1 MNFADRLKNKAE
13 KAGYVFSDRQTEQ
26 YEMFYHMV
34 VEENKHMNLTS
45 ITEEEEFIDKHI
57 MDSLSASRMISF
69 DNISKCID
77 IGTGAG
83 FPGIPLKIMYPDT
96 EFLLL
101 DSLKKR
107 IGFLEKV
114 IGEIG
119 LDKISAI
126 HSRAEDA
133 ARNPEYREQFDLC
146 VSRAVAALPV
156 LMEYCIPF
164 VKKNG
169 YFISYKSKKGM
180 EEIEESAHCL
190 KVLGSEI
197 VKAEDFSI
205 SDMAAERLLIMIK
218 KVKNTHHLYPRKSG
232 IPSKKPL

>member
-13 KAGYVFSDRQTEQ
+13 KAGYVFSDRQIEQ

-45 ITEEEEFIDKHI
+45 ITEEEEFIDRHI

-69 DNISKCID
+69 DNISKCVD

-107 IGFLEKV
+107 I
-114 IGEIG
+114 
-119 LDKISAI
+119 
-126 HSRAEDA
+126 
-133 ARNPEYREQFDLC
+133 EYREQFDLC

-164 VKKNG
+164 IKKNG

>member
-13 KAGYVFSDRQTEQ
+13 KAGYVFSDRQIEQ

-164 VKKNG
+164 IKKNG

-180 EEIEESAHCL
+180 EEIEE
-190 KVLGSEI
+190 
-197 VKAEDFSI
+197 
-205 SDMAAERLLIMIK
+205 
-218 KVKNTHHLYPRKSG
+218 
-232 IPSKKPL
+232 